1 MRRHHEIARH
11 INMKQLRIVT
21 AVYVFSLFVVQAQAE
36 DQFIVD
42 EGKAYPEIIISES
55 PACSTRLAEAELQT

>member
-1 MRRHHEIARH
+1 
-11 INMKQLRIVT
+11 MKQLRIVT
-21 AVYVFSLFVVQAQAE
+21 AVCVFSLFVVQAQAE